1 MIPVLGALIKHPSRP
16 EHRAK
21 VLEVVLHPTP
31 KAKVQWDDQRV
42 SHLPVQ
48 ELRSGLMVGAEVT
61 VYRMNL
67 TDRLGEGKIIT
78 QRVFAGMEQVLVHL
92 YHTNDSHWFNWQCIR
107 VNISP
112 YTLLAR
118 GRLPGGHHPERFRLQ
133 QLAHLIQHWQ
143 HNTGALSQLDI
154 DPLPHQVSLVHRI
167 LTSGNLS
174 WMIADDVG
182 LGKTISVGLL
192 ITSLQARGLRRFL
205 IVVPAGLT
213 RQWQEEMA
221 SKFNLRDFQ
230 IYGQD
235 FFIQDPRHW
244 HGRNQVIV
252 SLDRAKQEN
261 HLEALLA
268 ADDWDYVIFDEA
280 HRLTRSQYGNSFVV
294 SERYELAQHLRNRS
308 RNVLLLTGTPH
319 QGKMDRFRALLELL
333 RPGEAWRRQ
342 LDRVQIQPE
351 VLRDVIIRNRKSE
364 VTDKD
369 GKLLFKHKSTHRVDV
384 PLSEAEKA
392 FDRQLRL
399 YLKNGY
405 SRSRELGHKGQAIGF
420 VMTVY
425 RKLASSSFEA
435 ITSALERRLQKL
447 HHQAQEGPAA
457 IPEDERY
464 VEQEEQVAS
473 QTDST
478 PFFFGE
484 EDLLRDLIMLGR
496 RLVPTDSKKRTLME
510 QVLPQVLKQNPT
522 EKVLVFTEYRSTQED
537 IRKALEREHPGKVR
551 LLNGSMS
558 LEERRQAIED
568 FEAEAQFLIS
578 TEAGGEGL
586 NLQRHCHIMV
596 NHDLPWNPMRLVQRV
611 GRLYRY
617 GQERNVVIFNLQSMD
632 TLDSEILSTMYQR
645 LSQVTADLCTVSGD
659 YADGLQDEILGQL
672 ASALQ
677 VEDLLAQAAQATRE
691 QTRSQLEEALAF
703 ARDAAV
709 RQQEL
714 LSHASGFSQE
724 WMKDQ
729 LQVTGQHLQN
739 FLEGMVKVTGIEVL
753 NRLYKGEVWELKL
766 PEQVRKETGIRHQ
779 LKVTFNRNLALR
791 SRETSHLDMGHP
803 LLRHLLKV
811 ALGVEF
817 TEPVSTL
824 SGEGVLVGAVLVWQN
839 DQGMI
844 LREEYVLMHH
854 NGSRWQVN
862 PPDALKSL
870 LQSEPPLH
878 DKTVPMPRE
887 PLAAALEQV
896 LLHKA
901 QNRTI
906 PVDARVVG
914 VAWLHTQTLDRGSS
928 AG

>member
-1 MIPVLGALIKHPSRP
+1 MIPVPGTLIKHRSRP
-16 EHRAK
+16 ERRAK
-21 VLEVVLHPTP
+21 VLEVVQHPTP
-31 KAKVQWDDQRV
+31 RAKVQWDDQMV

-67 TDRLGEGKIIT
+67 SDRLGEGKIIT

-92 YHTNDSHWFNWQCIR
+92 YQTNDTHWFPWQCVR
-107 VNISP
+107 VNTSP
-112 YTLLAR
+112 YTLLAK
-118 GRLPGGHHPERFRLQ
+118 GRLPRGHHPERFRLQ

-167 LTSGNLS
+167 LTSGSLNWL
-174 WMIADDVG
+174 IADDVG

-192 ITSLQARGLRRFL
+192 ITALQSRGLRRFL

-213 RQWQEEMA
+213 RQWQEEMS

-244 HGRNQVIV
+244 HGKNQVIV

-261 HLEALLA
+261 HLETLLA

-280 HRLTRSQYGNSFVV
+280 HRLTRSQYGNSFVA
-294 SERYELAQHLRNRS
+294 SERYELASHLRNRS

-384 PLSEAEKA
+384 PLSETEKI

-405 SRSRELGHKGQAIGF
+405 ARSRELGHKGLAIGF

-447 HHQAQEGPAA
+447 NHEDESRNTNLV
-457 IPEDERY
+457 EDERY
-464 VEQEEQVAS
+464 VEQEEQADS
-473 QTDST
+473 RTDST
-478 PFFFGE
+478 PFFVGE
-484 EDLLRDLIMLGR
+484 EHLLKDLIDLGR
-496 RLVPTDSKKRTLME
+496 RLVPTDSKKQTLME
-510 QVLPQVLKQNPT
+510 HVLPQVLKQSPH
-522 EKVLVFTEYRSTQED
+522 EKLLVFTEYRSTQED
-537 IRKALEREHPGKVR
+537 ICKALEKKHPGKVR

-558 LEERRQAIED
+558 LEERRQVIED
-568 FEAEAQFLIS
+568 FNSEAQFLIS

-586 NLQRHCHIMV
+586 NLQRNCHIMV
-596 NHDLPWNPMRLVQRV
+596 NYDLPWNPMRLVQRV

-617 GQERNVVIFNLQSMD
+617 GQDRNVVVFNLQSAD
-632 TLDSEILSTMYQR
+632 TLDSEILSTMYES
-645 LSQVTADLCTVSGD
+645 LSQVTADLCKVSGD
-659 YADGLQDEILGQL
+659 YGAGLQDEILGQL

-677 VEDLLAQAAQATRE
+677 VEDLLAQAAHATRE
-691 QTRSQLEEALAF
+691 QTRSQLEEALF
-703 ARDAAV
+703 LARDAAA

-729 LQVTGQHLQN
+729 LQVTPEHLQN
-739 FLEGMVKVTGIEVL
+739 FLEGMVKITGIEVTS
-753 NRLYKGEVWELKL
+753 RLHRGEVWELKL
-766 PEQVRKETGIRHQ
+766 PEQVRKETGIRHN

-791 SRETSHLDMGHP
+791 SRETTHLDIGHP

-817 TEPVSTL
+817 SEPVSTL
-824 SGEGVLVGAVLVWQN
+824 HGRGVLVGAVLVWQN

-844 LREEYVLMHH
+844 LREEYVLMHFD
-854 NGSRWQVN
+854 GSQWQVN
-862 PPDALKSL
+862 PPEMLESL
-870 LQSEPPLH
+870 LENEPPGH
-878 DKTVPMPRE
+878 DKAMPLPRE

-896 LLHKA
+896 LVHKA
-901 QNRTI
+901 RNRTL

-914 VAWLHTQTLDRGSS
+914 VAWLNDRVEVTG
-928 AG
+928 